1 MPRQRKGKGVSIVLQ
16 KGKTYVYGPG
26 VDVVLKDRAW
36 LVRINPTGKSCLL
49 GEGVSDGR
57 ISPMRP
63 FRLMST
69 AEGVST

>member
-1 MPRQRKGKGVSIVLQ
+1 MFVPRQRKGKGVSIVLQ
-16 KGKTYVYGPG
+16 KGKTYVYGPS
-26 VDVVLKDRAW
+26 VDV
-36 LVRINPTGKSCLL
+36 GKSCLL